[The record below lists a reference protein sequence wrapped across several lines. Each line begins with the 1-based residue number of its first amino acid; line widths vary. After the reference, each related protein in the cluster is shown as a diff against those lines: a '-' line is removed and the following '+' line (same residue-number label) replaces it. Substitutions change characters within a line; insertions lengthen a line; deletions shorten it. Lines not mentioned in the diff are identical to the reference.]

1 MVKYFCD
8 ICGKKMGL
16 RDKAYAWSIRAKG
29 EGIAIQYIF
38 GETYSCVCN
47 DCKNKIF
54 AYINDLQNFSKEDE
68 TNG

>member
-1 MVKYFCD
+1 MAKYFCD

-16 RDKAYAWSIRAKG
+16 KDKAYAWSIQTHG
-29 EGIAIQYIF
+29 EGIAIKYIF
-38 GETYSCVCN
+38 GETYNCVCN

-54 AYINDLQNFSKEDE
+54 AYVRDLQNSSNEGE